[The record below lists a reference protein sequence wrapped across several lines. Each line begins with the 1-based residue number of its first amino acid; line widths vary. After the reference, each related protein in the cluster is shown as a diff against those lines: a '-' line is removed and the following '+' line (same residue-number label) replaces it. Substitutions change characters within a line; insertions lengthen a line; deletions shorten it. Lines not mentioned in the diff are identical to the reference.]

1 MSRLLEISFDIILLN
16 PILAPGLFLC
26 PMQKSENLQFS
37 DFSMGYRK
45 IVVKE
50 CLNEEI
56 IGLNLLKKGFHLS
69 CFPMNFA
76 NFFRQAILQH
86 TSERPHLED
95 SLALSETA
103 EPK

>member
-1 MSRLLEISFDIILLN
+1 MKWQITGGGKNDPS
-16 PILAPGLFLC
+16 
-26 PMQKSENLQFS
+26 SEVLS
-37 DFSMGYRK
+37 LVPRGYRK
-45 IVVKE
+45 ILVKE
-50 CLNEEI
+50 SLNEEF

-76 NFFRQAILQH
+76 NLFRQAVLQH

>member
-1 MSRLLEISFDIILLN
+1 MYQIVPIFAEEIESSKKANVSRDSSESF
-16 PILAPGLFLC
+16 
-26 PMQKSENLQFS
+26 
-37 DFSMGYRK
+37 
-45 IVVKE
+45 
-50 CLNEEI
+50 NEEM